1 MTRKNIEKKNVR
13 VHARLFSWN
22 RPVVVLAGQALEYLK
37 TVRAKGARNET
48 EEIALELHIP
58 RHKHK
63 KKKG

>member
-48 EEIALELHIP
+48 RNCIGIAHT
-58 RHKHK
+58 KAQT
-63 KKKG
+63 